1 MQLVPPHCIWVDH
14 NWKRV
19 ERRWQWEQTY
29 AGFFS
34 SHSPCLEKGWKGSES
49 SPELENSAV
58 AEEWVQSI
66 AENKTDSWK
75 QNSKAKK
82 KAEFRTFV
90 HNLGS
95 LSLQALSNQLL
106 ISVSNTINRFLR
118 KYLSL
123 SHRNQNAESGSFL
136 PARSLFR
143 PLQCGSKNQ
152 GHMVS
157 SSLVSAVDLCFLSTL
172 GWYPSDAALLW
183 FPKATLCRLPH
194 SLLPNVERHQIF
206 LLTLRKKSD
215 LPNLLLPTPTRFQC
229 IPDFQPKGFKAYSL
243 TPIPEQRLK
252 QCPGYF
258 SLLLMASA
266 SFKAHSILCSFSMF
280 LWILHMPQHLAKTTV
295 MLRPSLPNKTWRGG
309 FFGCQTR
316 RNKLGAMALPP
327 VTCPGACL
335 ISLLFHS

>member
-1 MQLVPPHCIWVDH
+1 MAVGANICWLFFLPFPLSGEG
-14 NWKRV
+14 V
-19 ERRWQWEQTY
+19 ERQ
-29 AGFFS
+29 
-34 SHSPCLEKGWKGSES
+34 
-49 SPELENSAV
+49 
-58 AEEWVQSI
+58 WVQSW
-66 AENKTDSWK
+66 AGELSSGRGMGAKHSRK
-75 QNSKAKK
+75 QNRQLETKLQGKK

-295 MLRPSLPNKTWRGG
+295 MLRPSLPNKTWKGG